1 MTNSS
6 LNDLSSVSNTDKPL
20 HAPSEKSTSPLSRQQ
35 IVTNSNIWVERFS
48 FFTNALE
55 NEIEILVKK
64 CADSDFFRPLHCE
77 LVLRKFADEFDILFN
92 NRICEW
98 VNSSEILT
106 KGAEG
111 FDLFKAAEELYISL
125 NKKYRFKL
133 KEAIK
138 AAKLGFSCP
147 SNDEDPEPGGY

>member
-1 MTNSS
+1 MANNS
-6 LNDLSSVSNTDKPL
+6 LNDLFSVNNPDKPFQGL
-20 HAPSEKSTSPLSRQQ
+20 SEKSAFPLTSQQ
-35 IVTNSNIWVERFS
+35 IVTNSNIWAERFNS
-48 FFTNALE
+48 FTEEIE
-55 NEIEILVKK
+55 NEIDILVKK
-64 CADSDFFRPLHCE
+64 TATSDFFSSLHCK
-77 LVLRKFADEFDILFN
+77 LVLEKFSDEFDILFN

-125 NKKYRFKL
+125 SKKYSFKL
-133 KEAIK
+133 KEGIQ
-138 AAKLGFSCP
+138 AAKLGFGYV